1 MTDTTNDAWEQ
12 IRHLTLDQLVTQTKL
27 RNASSALLNGFT
39 TPEKWP
45 FILVIAIGGPGNEL
59 AVDAAKTFHDTLKD
73 RARWS
78 YASANPDPKVRP

>member
-1 MTDTTNDAWEQ
+1 MANNDAWEQ

-27 RNASSALLNGFT
+27 MGASAAQLNGVT

-45 FILVIAIGGPGNEL
+45 FVLVITIGGPGNEL
-59 AVDAAKTFHDTLKD
+59 ALDAAQAFHDMLRG

-78 YASANPDPKVRP
+78 YATAKHEPRDKE